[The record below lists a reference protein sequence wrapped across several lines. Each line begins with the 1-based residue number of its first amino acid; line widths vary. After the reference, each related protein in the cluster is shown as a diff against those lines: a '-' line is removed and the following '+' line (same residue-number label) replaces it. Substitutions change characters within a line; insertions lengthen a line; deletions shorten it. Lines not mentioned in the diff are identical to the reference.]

1 LGSEFANI
9 RSGWYAPWK
18 LLLGAD
24 DIRGDV
30 AELYGYVNRSLPDAD
45 LDAFVDALVSYS
57 PKSEKRIELFI
68 AILRLNI
75 HGRRLTRIE
84 GMSFA
89 EKKKDLTED
98 KGDIRVE
105 RDPKPIPASRDV
117 EEAEEVEDKEGNL
130 PPAMPPGA

>member
-1 LGSEFANI
+1 VVRALEV
-9 RSGWYAPWK
+9 
-18 LLLGAD
+18 LLGAD

-57 PKSEKRIELFI
+57 PKSEKRIELFL

-75 HGRRLTRIE
+75 HRRRLTRIE
-84 GMSFA
+84 GMSLA
-89 EKKKDLTED
+89 EKKKDLTEN

-117 EEAEEVEDKEGNL
+117 AEAEEVEDNEGNL